1 MHKLSSVDYLE
12 DCTYSRFLENY
23 LKPCIPVL
31 IGKKLTENW
40 ESRKTWVR
48 RFEENDELSNVCK
61 ERQVPKGL
69 EFLQSKAASQSDLLS
84 DNLWDDLIEASKQ
97 YYDNEEEAFKDL
109 LLSPNYEYLKQV
121 YGNVEV
127 PLAYCSQKDKYGSQ
141 KRENVQLGTALQ
153 KLEKEDEMLRSM
165 CLLESN
171 GFCNLIRMYPKDMH
185 LFRNSPV
192 TIPYETPDLFVDDW
206 LNAYTMN
213 QENDDFRFSYIG
225 SHLSTTPLHKDVY
238 ESHSVSVNL
247 CGVKCWIFIPP
258 SEAEFLQKQFED
270 EGLPSW
276 ISQKCLFEEE
286 NFRKIQGN
294 VRILFQFPGQTVFV
308 PSGWYHQV
316 LNIGTTLSINHNW
329 CNSSCILPMHFAL
342 QQQYE
347 ATSESLQDLLDD
359 GIVSKERFSELVTE
373 VVEAN
378 YGWSWERFW
387 LMVSFQLQ
395 RRLAMD
401 SSRAITLNSSTSIPP
416 LPKCVPPWSWE
427 KSILIQLVKKAECP
441 NGETT
446 QSIPANL
453 LAVLEEIQ

>member
-1 MHKLSSVDYLE
+1 MHGLGSIDYME
-12 DCTYSRFLENY
+12 ECPYGTFLEKY
-23 LKPCIPVL
+23 LKPCHPVL

-48 RFEENDELSNVCK
+48 QFEKNGDDSKDVRKDSQC
-61 ERQVPKGL
+61 PTGL
-69 EFLQSKAASQSDLLS
+69 EFLRSKAASHNDLLP
-84 DNLWDDLIEASKQ
+84 DNLWDALVEASKQ
-97 YYDNEEEAFKDL
+97 YYDSEEEAYKDL
-109 LLSPNYEYLKQV
+109 LLSPNYEHLKQV
-121 YGNVEV
+121 YGNIEV

-141 KRENVQLGTALQ
+141 KRENVQLRTALQ
-153 KLEKEDEMLRSM
+153 KLEEEEIMLRSIR
-165 CLLESN
+165 LPESV
-171 GFCNLIRMYPKDMH
+171 GSYNLIRMYPKDMH
-185 LFRNSPV
+185 LFRDSPV
-192 TIPYETPDLFVDDW
+192 SIPYETPDLFVDDW

-258 SEAEFLQKQFED
+258 SDAEFIHKQFED

-276 ISQKCLFEEE
+276 ITHSLFLE
-286 NFRKIQGN
+286 NDNFKKIHGN

-347 ATSESLQDLLDD
+347 ATSESLQDLLED
-359 GIVSKERFSELVTE
+359 GIVSKERFSEVVTE

-387 LMVSFQLQ
+387 SMISFQLQ
-395 RRLAMD
+395 RRLAMSSLHATTSD
-401 SSRAITLNSSTSIPP
+401 SSKSIPP
-416 LPKCVPPWSWE
+416 LPICVPPWPWE
-427 KSILIQLVKKAECP
+427 KSVLTDLFRNAKGNDEEISVSAKLFAL
-441 NGETT
+441 
-446 QSIPANL
+446 
-453 LAVLEEIQ
+453 LEEIQ